1 MTDEAK
7 LWKANKIC
15 KITRFERR
23 AHPKSKS
30 QIISLLDSLISL
42 PVSHFSLMLDT
53 LITSKT
59 RIKLLLKF
67 FLNSKTS
74 SYLRNLE
81 TEFGESTNSIRL
93 ELNKFEDAGLLKT
106 STSGNKKVFKANTKH
121 PMFSDI
127 QNILMKYTGLD
138 KIIEQVVRRLGNVEE
153 VYLVGELAK
162 GIDSPIIDLILV
174 GDIDKSYLL
183 NLTEKAE
190 KLINKKVRFVVYT
203 AQEPS
208 LKTILFETHH
218 LLIWEK

>member
-1 MTDEAK
+1 
-7 LWKANKIC
+7 
-15 KITRFERR
+15 
-23 AHPKSKS
+23 
-30 QIISLLDSLISL
+30 
-42 PVSHFSLMLDT
+42 MLDT

-59 RIKLLLKF
+59 RVKLLLKF

-93 ELNKFEDAGLLKT
+93 ELNKFEVAGLLTT

-138 KIIEQVVRRLGNVEE
+138 KIVEQVIRRLGNVEA
-153 VYLVGELAK
+153 VYLVGDLAK
-162 GIDSPIIDLILV
+162 GLDSPIIDLIFV
-174 GDIDKSYLL
+174 GNIDKTYLL

-190 KLINKKVRFVVYT
+190 KLIHKKIRFVT
-203 AQEPS
+203 FNSQEFES
-208 LKTILFETHH
+208 EKITLLQQAHIEILN
-218 LLIWEK
+218 

>member
-1 MTDEAK
+1 
-7 LWKANKIC
+7 
-15 KITRFERR
+15 
-23 AHPKSKS
+23 
-30 QIISLLDSLISL
+30 
-42 PVSHFSLMLDT
+42 MLDT

-81 TEFGESTNSIRL
+81 AEFGESTNSIRL
-93 ELNKFEDAGLLKT
+93 ELNKFEEAGLLET
-106 STSGNKKVFKANTKH
+106 STSGNKKLFKANIKH

-138 KIIEQVVRRLGNVEE
+138 KIVEQVIEKLGNVES

-162 GIDSPIIDLILV
+162 GLDNPIIDLVFV
-174 GDIDKSYLL
+174 GDINKAYLL

-190 KLINKKVRFVVYT
+190 KLIHKKIRFVIFNS
-203 AQEPS
+203 EEFINEKHS
-208 LKTILFETHH
+208 ILDQPNIAI
-218 LLIWEK
+218 LN

>member
-1 MTDEAK
+1 
-7 LWKANKIC
+7 
-15 KITRFERR
+15 
-23 AHPKSKS
+23 
-30 QIISLLDSLISL
+30 
-42 PVSHFSLMLDT
+42 MLDT

-93 ELNKFEDAGLLKT
+93 ELNKFEDAGLL
-106 STSGNKKVFKANTKH
+106 SASLSGNKKLFKANTKH

-138 KIIEQVVRRLGNVEE
+138 KIAEQVIDKLGNVEA
-153 VYLVGELAK
+153 VFLVGELAK
-162 GIDSPIIDLILV
+162 GLDNPIIDLIFV
-174 GDIDKSYLL
+174 GDINKTYLL

-190 KLINKKVRFVVYT
+190 KLIHKKIRFVIFT
-203 AQEPS
+203 EAEFKAQRE
-208 LKTILFETHH
+208 KILEQAHVEI
-218 LLIWEK
+218 LN

>member
-1 MTDEAK
+1 
-7 LWKANKIC
+7 
-15 KITRFERR
+15 
-23 AHPKSKS
+23 
-30 QIISLLDSLISL
+30 
-42 PVSHFSLMLDT
+42 MLDT

-93 ELNKFEDAGLLKT
+93 ELNKFEEAGLLNT
-106 STSGNKKVFKANTKH
+106 NTTGNKKLFRANTLH
-121 PMFSDI
+121 PLFLDI

-138 KIIEQVVRRLGNVEE
+138 KIIEQVIGRLGNVEE

-174 GDIDKSYLL
+174 GEIDKNYLL

-203 AQEPS
+203 SQEPS
-208 LKTILFETHH
+208 LKTILLETHH
-218 LLIWEK
+218 LLIWEN

>member
-1 MTDEAK
+1 
-7 LWKANKIC
+7 
-15 KITRFERR
+15 
-23 AHPKSKS
+23 
-30 QIISLLDSLISL
+30 
-42 PVSHFSLMLDT
+42 MLDT

-93 ELNKFEDAGLLKT
+93 ELNKFEEAGLLKT

-138 KIIEQVVRRLGNVEE
+138 KIVEQVIKRLGNIEL
-153 VYLVGELAK
+153 VYIVGDLAK
-162 GIDSPIIDLILV
+162 GMDSPIIDLILV

-183 NLTEKAE
+183 NLTEKSE
-190 KLINKKVRFVVYT
+190 KLINKKIRFVIFNVQEFDIERDKLL
-203 AQEPS
+203 AQPHIEV
-208 LKTILFETHH
+208 LH
-218 LLIWEK
+218 